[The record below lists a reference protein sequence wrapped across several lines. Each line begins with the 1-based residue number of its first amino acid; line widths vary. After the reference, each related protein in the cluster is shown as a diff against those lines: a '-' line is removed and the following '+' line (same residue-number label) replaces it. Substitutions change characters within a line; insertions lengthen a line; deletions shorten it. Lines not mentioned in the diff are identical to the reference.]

1 MLLFF
6 EPSSPAATYEIC
18 HLPVLSRDTCRS
30 LVTNM
35 DTFPQGATAGGF
47 RAAAGAWGV
56 RYASA
61 TDPAKASSA
70 ALILPVS
77 LLRELDDGYLMASTA
92 LREAA
97 PRQGGSSAGWVG
109 ADTTT
114 GA

>member
-1 MLLFF
+1 
-6 EPSSPAATYEIC
+6 
-18 HLPVLSRDTCRS
+18 
-30 LVTNM
+30 VTNM

-92 LREAA
+92 LR
-97 PRQGGSSAGWVG
+97 RGGPASRRLICGLGRRRHNDRCMMHRSLFCPVPGRPLA
-109 ADTTT
+109 
-114 GA
+114 